1 MQMIYTINR
10 QHAIAGSGYD
20 RPGPFPRWC
29 HAFCACTPRLTVAWP
44 PPPRQCYWFTVE
56 FGLCRQDGE
65 LKAYGAGL
73 LSSFGELEYC
83 LSDKPEVREFLPE
96 KTGLQKYPIT
106 EYQPVY
112 YVADS
117 FDDAKDKMV

>member
-1 MQMIYTINR
+1 M
-10 QHAIAGSGYD
+10 
-20 RPGPFPRWC
+20 
-29 HAFCACTPRLTVAWP
+29 
-44 PPPRQCYWFTVE
+44 E

-83 LSDKPEVREFLPE
+83 LSDKPEVREFLPP
-96 KTGLQKYPIT
+96 KTGVQKYPIT

-117 FDDAKDKMV
+117 FDDAKDKMM